1 MNNNK
6 FKKIAK
12 DVISSE
18 IKSLQ
23 KLKSSIDKNFNNV
36 VNAITN
42 CRKGKVILSGVGKS
56 GIIAKKISSTLSS
69 VGTPSFFVDA
79 SSCSHGDLGQIS
91 SNDVLIL
98 ISNSGE
104 SSELKNIIQYANR
117 NKNIILIGIVSKKN
131 SLLYRNSDI
140 KILLPEVKEAGPGNI
155 VPTSSTIMQMAIGD
169 AIAISTMKQK
179 KFGEKDFRKFHP
191 SGSIGARLKTVED
204 LMLKGNKI
212 PFINE
217 NTNMRL
223 ALKIITKKKLGVL
236 VVQNNSKKTSGII
249 TDGQIRRVNE
259 KKGNLDH
266 LQVKNVMTKNPVSV
280 EKEILAAKALSL
292 MNSKRITSLCVHQK
306 NLKNKTIGIIHIH
319 NILENNI
326 Q

>member
-1 MNNNK
+1 MNKKK

-179 KFGEKDFRKFHP
+179 N
-191 SGSIGARLKTVED
+191 L
-204 LMLKGNKI
+204 
-212 PFINE
+212 
-217 NTNMRL
+217 
-223 ALKIITKKKLGVL
+223 
-236 VVQNNSKKTSGII
+236 
-249 TDGQIRRVNE
+249 E
-259 KKGNLDH
+259 KK
-266 LQVKNVMTKNPVSV
+266 
-280 EKEILAAKALSL
+280 
-292 MNSKRITSLCVHQK
+292 
-306 NLKNKTIGIIHIH
+306 
-319 NILENNI
+319 ILENFI
-326 Q
+326 LQEVLAQDLKQLKI